1 MNSVTAPT
9 LAPALAA
16 PFATIL
22 ADLPLL
28 PDWESRYGYVL
39 ELARELP
46 PMPEALKVE
55 ANLVRG
61 CTAQVW
67 LVATWAPDD
76 TLDLQLASDA
86 LLVQGLLAVVHAAY
100 HGQSRTA
107 LKALDFLGLLTP
119 TGLLAHLSPN
129 RRNGL
134 ASVVA
139 RLHGL
144 GNSAQ

>member
-1 MNSVTAPT
+1 MSPVAGANTPPDV
-9 LAPALAA
+9 APA
-16 PFATIL
+16 FATIL

-39 ELARELP
+39 ELARDLP

-55 ANLVRG
+55 PNLVRG

-100 HGQSRTA
+100 HGQPRAA
-107 LKALDFLGLLTP
+107 LKGLDFLGLLTT

-139 RLHGL
+139 RLQGL
-144 GNSAQ
+144 